1 MTKKGAKINVD
12 GRHFVALPIAVWKSS
27 AYLDLSHAAKN
38 LLVEFLIQL
47 GPSNNGHLIATRAKL
62 RARGWKSQETISRCL
77 KELEEAELIFKMF
90 QGHRPNK
97 ASLYAV
103 TWTDV
108 SKSDRFDPGAYT
120 AFRRGSWRLKD
131 NLPVAPLRPIQGKSC
146 TDDRGSVP
154 TSYASIGPAIGPKVP
169 VSMGDSVPMSGHP
182 LEKPSQVGVCCGIRQ
197 LQSAAPV
204 SREPLR
210 TDRSDNALSA
220 PVEFDSNAQIVNSG
234 LSAKTS
240 NSDGQLTRV
249 HDEYVHDISHW

>member
-1 MTKKGAKINVD
+1 MTKKGARINVD
-12 GRHFVALPIAVWKSS
+12 GGHFVALPIAVWKSS
-27 AYLDLSHAAKN
+27 AYLGLSHAAKN

-77 KELEEAELIFKMF
+77 KELEEAELICKMF

-103 TWTDV
+103 TWMGV
-108 SKSDRFDPGAYT
+108 SKSDRFDPGAHT

-154 TSYASIGPAIGPKVP
+154 ASHASIGPAIGPKIP
-169 VSMGDSVPMSGHP
+169 VSRGSSVPMIGHP
-182 LEKPSQVGVCCGIRQ
+182 LEKPSQVGVCCGTTQ
-197 LQSAAPV
+197 LQGAATL
-204 SREPLR
+204 SKASS
-210 TDRSDNALSA
+210 TSDRSDDAL
-220 PVEFDSNAQIVNSG
+220 PQPLEFDSNLQVLSAG
-234 LSAKTS
+234 ASAKTPTA
-240 NSDGQLTRV
+240 DGQLSRV
-249 HDEYVHDISHW
+249 HDEYAHDTSHW